1 MLYQDY
7 QTIAQLKQ
15 QEVER
20 KAKHAWKFFEQQE
33 SKPFPWPSRTQKQ
46 QQECCPVPANC

>member
-1 MLYQDY
+1 MFYQDY

-15 QEVER
+15 QEIER

-33 SKPFPWPSRTQKQ
+33 MKEIPLPTHSKKQ
-46 QQECCPVPANC
+46 PNCCVTPANA